1 MDDVCVIF
9 SDIIFTNKKA
19 SGSSAR
25 FLSNI
30 LLRQMNVGNL
40 DRIMMRVGVNVAV
53 YARLRLVRLQIVLVR
68 LEHILD
74 KTLHRICTIY
84 LHRETPSYDC
94 LLQPQNIMFLHLW
107 KIFLS
112 DKIIVL
118 FYKKNL
124 LDTVTFELSQC
135 FYI

>member
-1 MDDVCVIF
+1 MH
-9 SDIIFTNKKA
+9 
-19 SGSSAR
+19 
-25 FLSNI
+25 
-30 LLRQMNVGNL
+30 VGNL

-53 YARLRLVRLQIVLVR
+53 YTRLRLVRLQIVLVR

-94 LLQPQNIMFLHLW
+94 SLRTLLRAQNIIFLNLW